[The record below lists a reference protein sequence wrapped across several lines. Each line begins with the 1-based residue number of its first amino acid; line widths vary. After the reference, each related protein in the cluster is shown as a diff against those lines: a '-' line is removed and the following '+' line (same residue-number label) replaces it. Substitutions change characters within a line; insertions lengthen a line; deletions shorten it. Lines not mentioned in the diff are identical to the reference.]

1 MQDILAYGPVT
12 AAIFANTAFMSYSS
26 GVYTGCPDFNT
37 SVSSLNHAVLV
48 VGYDS
53 NGNYIIKNSWGTN
66 WGENGFATISK
77 DFDCGLT
84 SGPREVRGTNIALVD
99 TTPQF
104 ENMLVL
110 VASVFSII
118 MMVLIWY
125 VKKIN
130 DR

>member
-1 MQDILAYGPVT
+1 
-12 AAIFANTAFMSYSS
+12 MSYSS
-26 GVYTGCPDFNT
+26 GVYAGCPDFNT
-37 SVSSLNHAVLV
+37 SVGSLNHAVLV

-84 SGPREVRGTNIALVD
+84 SGPREVRGTNVALVD
-99 TTPQF
+99 TTIAEF

-118 MMVLIWY
+118 MMILIWY
-125 VKKIN
+125 VEK
-130 DR
+130 